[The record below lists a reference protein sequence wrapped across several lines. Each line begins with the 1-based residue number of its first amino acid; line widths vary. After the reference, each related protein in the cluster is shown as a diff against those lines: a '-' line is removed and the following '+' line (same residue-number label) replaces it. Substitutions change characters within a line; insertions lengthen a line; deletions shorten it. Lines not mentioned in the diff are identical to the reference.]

1 MLTTLLRAV
10 GILPQSKPQRPPSR
24 RHETPTPLRPTARP
38 TPAPVSDREAKAAA
52 ARADAQRRSD
62 AKWAEAIRLILRAG
76 DASDTRY
83 IDPRELLLARGRVGA
98 DVGEYLRACQYAGIA
113 VRRIGDAELAD
124 AKRLAAYRAD
134 ITLRAATDAEG
145 WDKGNL
151 ALIQAQ
157 KDARRT
163 GQEPEP
169 DLVIPPDVQG
179 LIAKMLADRL
189 ARLSR
194 RQGGGQ
200 GTTQGAVTPPP
211 PPPPP
216 AAPPAAPQME
226 EPPEDE
232 PEEPGSTPAPMGRR

>member
-52 ARADAQRRSD
+52 ARADARRRSD
-62 AKWAEAIRLILRAG
+62 ARWAEAVRLVVRAG

-83 IDPRELLLARGRVGA
+83 IDPHELLLARGRVGPE
-98 DVGEYLRACQYAGIA
+98 VGEYLRACQYAGIS

-124 AKRLAAYRAD
+124 AQRLAAYCAD
-134 ITLRAATDAEG
+134 LTLCAATDAEG

-151 ALIQAQ
+151 SLIERQ
-157 KDARRT
+157 KAARRT
-163 GQEPEP
+163 GREPEP
-169 DLVIPPDVQG
+169 DLNIPPDVQV
-179 LIAKMLADRL
+179 LIAKLLADRL
-189 ARLSR
+189 ARLNR

-200 GTTQGAVTPPP
+200 GTQGAAP

-232 PEEPGSTPAPMGRR
+232 PEEPGSTPAPMGVR

>member
-1 MLTTLLRAV
+1 MLTNILRGL
-10 GILPQSKPQRPPSR
+10 GILPQSKPQRPASR
-24 RHETPTPLRPTARP
+24 RHETPTPPRPTAHP
-38 TPAPVSDREAKAAA
+38 TPARASDREVKAAA

-62 AKWAEAIRLILRAG
+62 ARWAEAIRLILRAG

-83 IDPRELLLARGRVGA
+83 IDPRELLLARGCVGPE
-98 DVGEYLRACQYAGIA
+98 VGEYLRACQYAGIA

-124 AKRLAAYRAD
+124 AQRLAAYRAD
-134 ITLRAATDAEG
+134 LTLRAATDAEG
-145 WDKGNL
+145 WDKGHL
-151 ALIQAQ
+151 ALIERQ
-157 KDARRT
+157 KGARRT
-163 GQEPEP
+163 GREPEP

-200 GTTQGAVTPPP
+200 GTQGAVPPP